1 MGPIA
6 PAPSP
11 PNQTQKQLESRKQGK
26 TKNIKNQ
33 KPRNPKKK
41 LLNFFCIIQAS
52 SSARATKKKRKQEQD
67 YHRTLTALTKLILF
81 VKMLKISK

>member
-41 LLNFFCIIQAS
+41 LYHPGQLFSAS
-52 SSARATKKKRKQEQD
+52 NKKKEK
-67 YHRTLTALTKLILF
+67 RTRLP
-81 VKMLKISK
+81 